1 MDNRG
6 KLLNKHD
13 FCMIT
18 KVHRLKQHI
27 QYQLTTRKVSI
38 FSPNARMK
46 FDLTLQKM
54 F

>member
-6 KLLNKHD
+6 KLLNTHD
-13 FCMIT
+13 FCIIT
-18 KVHRLKQHI
+18 YRLKQHS
-27 QYQLTTRKVSI
+27 QYELTTRNVST
-38 FSPNARMK
+38 FPPNARIK

>member
-6 KLLNKHD
+6 KLLNKHN
-13 FCMIT
+13 FCMIY
-18 KVHRLKQHI
+18 RLKQHI
-27 QYQLTTRKVSI
+27 QYELTARKVSI
-38 FSPNARMK
+38 FPPNARIK

>member
-13 FCMIT
+13 FFNIT
-18 KVHRLKQHI
+18 LSYRLKQHI
-27 QYQLTTRKVSI
+27 QYGLTARKVST
-38 FSPNARMK
+38 FPPNARIK

>member
-6 KLLNKHD
+6 KLLFKHD

-18 KVHRLKQHI
+18 KVYRLKQDI
-27 QYQLTTRKVSI
+27 QYELTARKVST
-38 FSPNARMK
+38 FPPNARIK